1 MKVILF
7 DGVCN
12 LCNSSVN
19 WVIDHD
25 KKNLFKFS
33 SLQSDFGKRRTK
45 ELGLGEDYMDT
56 IVLDDE
62 GKVYTQSDA
71 VFKVLKYIGGIYA
84 ASAIFLI
91 LPKPLRDFYYKL
103 VARNRYKWFGKRDTC
118 RVPTPELKAKF
129 LE

>member
-1 MKVILF
+1 MKTILF

-25 KKNLFKFS
+25 KKGLFSFA
-33 SLQSDFGKRRTK
+33 SLQSEFGKRRAK

-56 IVLDDE
+56 IVFDDE
-62 GKVYTQSDA
+62 GTLYTQSSA
-71 VFKVLKYIGGIYA
+71 VIKVLRYMGGVYS
-84 ASAIFLI
+84 ASIFLLLI
-91 LPKPLRDFYYKL
+91 PTFIRDFVYKT
-103 VARNRYKWFGKRDTC
+103 VANNRYKWFGKRDVC
-118 RVPTPELKAKF
+118 RVPTPELKARF

>member
-19 WVIDHD
+19 WVIDRDHS
-25 KKNLFKFS
+25 NQFKFS
-33 SLQSDFGKRRTK
+33 ALQSAYGKRVVEK
-45 ELGLGEDYMDT
+45 FQLQGDFMDT
-56 IVLDDE
+56 VLLVDSD
-62 GKVYTQSDA
+62 KVWQRSDA
-71 VFKVLKYIGGIYA
+71 ALQILKSLGGVYSVA
-84 ASAIFLI
+84 AIFFLVPAFI
-91 LPKPLRDFYYKL
+91 RNMVYNY
-103 VARNRYKWFGKRDTC
+103 VARNRYRWFGKQDVC